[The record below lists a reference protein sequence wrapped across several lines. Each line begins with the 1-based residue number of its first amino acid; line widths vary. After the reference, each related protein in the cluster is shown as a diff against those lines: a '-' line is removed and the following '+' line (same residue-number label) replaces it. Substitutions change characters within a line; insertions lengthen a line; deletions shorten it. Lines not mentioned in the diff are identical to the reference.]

1 MLGQILVL
9 WLCLILPT
17 ANSATHSLKYF
28 YTALPQPT
36 GLPEFSAVAYL
47 DEEPI
52 YSYDSS
58 TKEVVARQEW
68 VKGAVDPD
76 FWGRNT
82 DISKK
87 TEKVFK
93 DNMNTARARFNQTS
107 AHTLQIMYSCEWD
120 EETGATEGREQYG
133 YGGEDFLLF
142 DLKNKRWIAPVRQG
156 LITKIKWD
164 ANVPKLEAKINYL
177 THTCIEWLKKYVFYQ
192 RSMLEKTVLPQVS
205 LLQKN
210 LSYPVTCH
218 ATGFYP
224 NAIMIF
230 WRRDGVVIHD
240 DVVHE
245 ETLPNGDGT
254 YQKRTHLTVFPEDL
268 QKHDY
273 TCTVQHSGDD
283 VVLSANRD
291 SIRRNSQ
298 AEMEI
303 AKRLANI
310 TITIFMVFVLVTLVI
325 SVIVIKRKGWK
336 GKDPT
341 AGKEKQC
348 PTSLLEKNVLLIIDA
363 KPAEMEKPKM
373 SHPADALQCPNQDTT
388 GSDRSRTIS
397 SSSSS
402 GSDDSGDST
411 TPLVKK
417 RF

>member
-1 MLGQILVL
+1 MVGKILVL
-9 WLCLILPT
+9 WLCLNLPT
-17 ANSATHSLKYF
+17 ANSAIHSLKYF
-28 YTALPQPT
+28 YTALPQST

-58 TKEVVARQEW
+58 IKEVVARQEW
-68 VKGAVDPD
+68 VEGAVDPD
-76 FWGRNT
+76 FWRRNT

-93 DNMNTARARFNQTS
+93 DNMNTARDRFNQTS
-107 AHTLQIMYSCEWD
+107 AHTLQIMYSCAWD

-142 DLKNKRWIAPVRQG
+142 DLKNKRWIAPVWQG

-164 ANVPKLEAKINYL
+164 ANVPKLEAKIHYL

-240 DVVHE
+240 DVEHE

-291 SIRRNSQ
+291 SIRRNTQ

-303 AKRLANI
+303 AKRLSII
-310 TITIFMVFVLVTLVI
+310 TTTIFMVFVLVI
-325 SVIVIKRKGWK
+325 IVIVIKRKGWK

-341 AGKEKQC
+341 AEKEKHC
-348 PTSLLEKNVLLIIDA
+348 PTSLPEKNVLLLNDA

-373 SHPADALQCPNQDTT
+373 SHPADTLQCPNQDTT

-411 TPLVKK
+411 TPLVKT
-417 RF
+417 RRL

>member
-9 WLCLILPT
+9 WVFLSLPT
-17 ANSATHSLKYF
+17 VSSVALKYF
-28 YTALPQPT
+28 YRALSQST

-68 VKGAVDPD
+68 VKEAVDPD
-76 FWGRNT
+76 FWGRST
-82 DISKK
+82 HILME
-87 TEKVFK
+87 TENVFK

-107 AHTLQIMYSCEWD
+107 ALVLQKLYKCEWD
-120 EETGATEGREQYG
+120 EETGATDGHEQYG

-142 DLKNKRWIAPVRQG
+142 DMKNERWIAPVRQG
-156 LITKIKWD
+156 LITKMKWD
-164 ANVPKLEAKINYL
+164 DNVKLKAKIHYL
-177 THTCIEWLKKYVFYQ
+177 THTCIEWLKKYVPYQ
-192 RSMLEKTVLPQVS
+192 RSMLERTVPPQVT
-205 LLQKN
+205 LFQKN
-210 LSYPVTCH
+210 LSCPVTCH

-224 NAIMIF
+224 KAIKIF
-230 WRRDGVVIHD
+230 WGRDGVEIHD

-254 YQKRTHLTVFPEDL
+254 YQKRTHLTVSPEDL
-268 QKHDY
+268 QKYNY
-273 TCTVQHSGDD
+273 TCTVQHIRGDD

-291 SIRRNSQ
+291 SIRRN
-298 AEMEI
+298 I
-303 AKRLANI
+303 RRHYNI

-325 SVIVIKRKGWK
+325 GVVVIKRKGWK

-348 PTSLLEKNVLLIIDA
+348 PTSLPEKNVLLLNDA

-373 SHPADALQCPNQDTT
+373 SHPADTLQCPNQD
-388 GSDRSRTIS
+388 DW
-397 SSSSS
+397 
-402 GSDDSGDST
+402 
-411 TPLVKK
+411 
-417 RF
+417 